1 VGDTNQILAF
11 YVPGDA
17 PDLHTLQ
24 LPVMDHDLV
33 SAGPTTIAFISH
45 VDIRAMLEA
54 SRSLTNAFWRETL
67 VDAAIYREWVATL
80 GARDAI
86 ARIAHILCE
95 LAARLDMV
103 GMLEDDTFQMPF
115 TQTNLADACGLS
127 NVHINRTVQE
137 MRHRGLISWQS
148 KTVALLKRKELEI
161 VAEFVPD
168 YLHQSDG

>member
-1 VGDTNQILAF
+1 
-11 YVPGDA
+11 
-17 PDLHTLQ
+17 
-24 LPVMDHDLV
+24 
-33 SAGPTTIAFISH
+33 
-45 VDIRAMLEA
+45 MLEA

-80 GARDAI
+80 RARDAI

-115 TQTNLADACGLS
+115 TQANLAYACGLS
-127 NVHINRTVQE
+127 NVHISRTVQE
-137 MRHRGLISWQS
+137 MRHRGLISWQG
-148 KTVALLKRKELEI
+148 KTVELLKRKELEI